1 MANELTRTI
10 MANLSR
16 GGPAVCP
23 TPQQADGQ
31 TRPLSPREEALLC
44 QVIHGAS
51 RPCPVVGPQDRRTA
65 GQQHTAIS
73 LDDLAQLIR

>member
-16 GGPAVCP
+16 GGPAVSP
-23 TPQQADGQ
+23 APQAVGGQAGS
-31 TRPLSPREEALLC
+31 LSPREEALLC

-51 RPCPVVGPQDRRTA
+51 RPSSVAEPQARGMA

-73 LDDLAQLIR
+73 LGDLAQLSR

>member
-16 GGPAVCP
+16 GGPAVSP
-23 TPQQADGQ
+23 APQAVGGQAGS
-31 TRPLSPREEALLC
+31 LSPREEALLC

-51 RPCPVVGPQDRRTA
+51 RPCSVAEPQARGTA

-73 LDDLAQLIR
+73 LGDLAQLSR